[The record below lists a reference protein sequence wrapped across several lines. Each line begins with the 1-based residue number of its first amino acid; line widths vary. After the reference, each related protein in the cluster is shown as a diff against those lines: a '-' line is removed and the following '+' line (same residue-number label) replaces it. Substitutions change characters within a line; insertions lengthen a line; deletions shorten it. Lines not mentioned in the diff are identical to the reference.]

1 LPSFVSLWLRH
12 CLDLPTMSDPNMVAR
27 PKALGPGMVATPK
40 HRSDIIARLRRGCD
54 IFLGQAWHESNRKN
68 KKKFKILIFHMK
80 KLKHNPCGYKLK
92 DYFKRFFL
100 SHIEKML
107 FYRIKLKY
115 LNKKRFLS
123 YIEKTQFFS
132 CEHKVCVCV
141 CVLMGLIMKK

>member
-1 LPSFVSLWLRH
+1 
-12 CLDLPTMSDPNMVAR
+12 
-27 PKALGPGMVATPK
+27 
-40 HRSDIIARLRRGCD
+40 
-54 IFLGQAWHESNRKN
+54 
-68 KKKFKILIFHMK
+68 MK

-141 CVLMGLIMKK
+141 NGPYNEKIKYFSSIYIVNFDMG